1 VDRPMRSVGM
11 SRRESD
17 ALVVTAECVGALLP
31 GPKASPI
38 FVAVAPIYQRKDLYC
53 LPHPVRLD
61 T

>member
-1 VDRPMRSVGM
+1 MRSVGM
-11 SRRESD
+11 SRRESDALSD